1 MSAWSK
7 VVYTTALLSIF
18 LLTGCAISS
27 TVGSAS
33 QSEVSLWRGRLAV
46 RIESGPA
53 QVETQSFSAEF
64 ELSGNPQTGQLTLY
78 TPLGTTAAALSW
90 TVNNAI
96 LQANRESR
104 HFDSLDTMMKETLG
118 TEIPVAALFAWLAG
132 DNMTAA
138 GWRAD
143 LSQYATG
150 QITAQRSVPAP
161 SAQLRL
167 VLER

>member
-27 TVGSAS
+27 TVGTAR
-33 QSEVSLWRGRLAV
+33 QSEISLWRGRLAV
-46 RIESGPA
+46 RVESDPVQA
-53 QVETQSFSAEF
+53 EAQSFSAEF

-90 TVNNAI
+90 TANNAI
-96 LQANRESR
+96 LQANSGIRQ
-104 HFDSLDTMMKETLG
+104 FDSLDTMINATLG
-118 TEIPVAALFAWLAG
+118 TEIPVVALFAWLAG

-143 LSQYATG
+143 LSQYARG
-150 QITAQRSVPAP
+150 QIMARRSVPAP
-161 SAQLRL
+161 AAQLHV
-167 VLER
+167 VLEK